1 MRLDWLKNYNP
12 LNLSLRRSLYKPK
25 FYLHLNWKKSIRK
38 NYQKY
43 LQIVFIPVNIAF
55 HISDHL
61 EIPDMEAVGMQGQ
74 FRRKV
79 LHAKQVHELIE
90 SLEYLNS
97 RMIEALAVTDLKLTL
112 RTKQR
117 LISQQGLVLSGM
129 WRTFTKVKTG
139 P

>member
-1 MRLDWLKNYNP
+1 MG
-12 LNLSLRRSLYKPK
+12 
-25 FYLHLNWKKSIRK
+25 KKSIRE
-38 NYQKY
+38 NYKKY
-43 LQIVFIPVNIAF
+43 LQIAFIPVNIAF
-55 HISDHL
+55 HISGHL

-97 RMIEALAVTDLKLTL
+97 RMIETLAETDLRLTL

-117 LISQQGLVLSGM
+117 LISQQGLVLSGI
-129 WRTFTKVKTG
+129 
-139 P
+139 